1 MPTTPAIWKKLGKIN
16 TTDTGPNDN
25 DQQTSTVIG
34 LANGGF
40 TAVWDD
46 NSNHSSGLG
55 ASDILGQS
63 YGVLGKTSGGEF
75 VGSVAYQDLSQ
86 TNASIAATAN
96 GGYLVAYQSE
106 DAAQFGDG
114 LNVDVSVFNPDGS
127 SFGDNDFRQGA
138 GGPDVDDT
146 SPSIAAYAGGYI
158 LAYETNPNGNKD
170 IVYYV
175 VTNNEIVPLGFTP
188 PTAHDDI
195 SGKGDQIDPQLV
207 ILSDRKKN
215 PTFAIAYEDARTG
228 AIDAYLAN
236 AAGAID
242 TVTVSSGKANS
253 GLSAAALSNGSL
265 VVAWTDANG
274 DGTDNAGIDM
284 RLVKP
289 NGDFASAIIH
299 VNTDKSGAQGEATVS
314 SLNDGGFAVGWS
326 DGNGDALHIQS
337 CTANGKKAGAEFTL
351 AAQGSASLSQPH
363 LATLS
368 DGRLVLTYTSETKGN
383 ADVLGMIL
391 DPRTGSIMGTNDA
404 ETLTAPAIG
413 GTVSGKG
420 GADTLLGGGK
430 ADVLDGGTGDDT
442 LTGSAGG
449 DTFVFKTGY
458 GKDTITDFG
467 KGADRIDL
475 SGWKTVADFGDVKSH
490 AANHGAD
497 VWISVAGDTL
507 VIEHLH
513 KADLLAGDFHF

>member
-1 MPTTPAIWKKLGKIN
+1 MPTTPAIWKNLGKIN
-16 TTDTGPNDN
+16 TTDAWPDGN
-25 DQQTSTVIG
+25 DQQFSTAIG

-40 TAVWDD
+40 TVVWDD

-63 YGVLGKTSGGEF
+63 YGGLGTTSGGEF
-75 VGSVAYQDLSQ
+75 IGSTAYQDLSQ
-86 TNASIAATAN
+86 TNAATAATAG

-114 LNVDVSVFNPDGS
+114 LNIDVSVFSPDGS

-146 SPSIAAYAGGYI
+146 SPAIAAYAGGYV

-170 IVYYV
+170 IVYYI
-175 VTNNEIVPLGFTP
+175 VTNKEIVPLGFKP
-188 PTAHDDI
+188 PPASDAA
-195 SGKGDQIDPQLV
+195 SGKGDQIDPQLA
-207 ILSDRKKN
+207 ILSGGRKN
-215 PTFAIAYEDARTG
+215 PTFAIAYEDARIG

-253 GLSAAALSNGSL
+253 DLSAAALANGSL
-265 VVAWTDANG
+265 VVAWTDADG
-274 DGTDNAGIDM
+274 DGAGNAGIEM
-284 RLVKP
+284 RLVKA
-289 NGDFASAIIH
+289 NGDFSSTIIQ

-314 SLNDGGFAVGWS
+314 ALSDGGFAVGWS
-326 DGNGDALHIQS
+326 DGNGHALHIQS
-337 CTANGKKAGAEFTL
+337 FDASGKKAGTEFTL
-351 AAQGSASLSQPH
+351 SAQGGASLSQPH

-391 DPRTGSIMGTNDA
+391 DTRTDAVIGTNNA
-404 ETLTAPAIG
+404 ETLTASMTG
-413 GTVSGKG
+413 GHVSGKG
-420 GADTLLGGGK
+420 GADTLLGSAK
-430 ADVLDGGTGDDT
+430 ADVLDGGTGDDA
-442 LTGSAGG
+442 LTGGAGG

-475 SGWKTVADFGDVKSH
+475 SGWKTITDFGDVKSH
-490 AANHGAD
+490 SANHGAD
-497 VWISVAGDTL
+497 VWISLGSDTL
-507 VIEHLH
+507 VIEHMH
-513 KADLLAGDFHF
+513 KPDLQAADFHF